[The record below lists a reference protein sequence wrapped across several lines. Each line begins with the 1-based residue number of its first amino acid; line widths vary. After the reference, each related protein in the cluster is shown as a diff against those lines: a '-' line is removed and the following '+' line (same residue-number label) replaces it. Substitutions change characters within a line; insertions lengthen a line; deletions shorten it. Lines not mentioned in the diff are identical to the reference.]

1 MHAMNAATALSKGA
15 ATRELILARAL
26 EIADAKGIDA
36 LTIGTLADA
45 AGMSKSGVFAHFG
58 SREELQLA
66 VLDAAAR
73 GFTDEVFVPAVRE
86 RRGLPRLRAILQG
99 WKRRTLRYGES
110 RACPIGAAA
119 IEFDDRPGPIRDRV
133 LGHLIHLRKEIAR
146 AVAMAVEQ
154 GHVRADID
162 PDQIAFEVH
171 GLVLAFQF
179 ELKLFGIERAVL
191 RVEAAISRML
201 DALALARPEPVS
213 D

>member
-1 MHAMNAATALSKGA
+1 MNAATNPSKGA

-26 EIADAKGIDA
+26 EIVDAQGLDA

-73 GFTDEVFVPAVRE
+73 IFTDEVFVPAVRE
-86 RRGLPRLRAILQG
+86 RRGMPRLRAILDG
-99 WKRRTLRYGES
+99 WKRRTLRYGEN
-110 RACPIGAAA
+110 RGCPIGAAA
-119 IEFDDRPGPIRDRV
+119 LEFDDRPGPVRDRV
-133 LGHLIHLRKEIAR
+133 LGYTAHLRKEIAR
-146 AVAMAVEQ
+146 AVAIAVEQ
-154 GHVRADID
+154 GHIQAGTD

-171 GLVLAFQF
+171 GVMLAFQF
-179 ELKLFGIERAVL
+179 EVKLVGKERAVA
-191 RVEAAISRML
+191 RVETAVARL
-201 DALALARPEPVS
+201 LNALAMTGAPGA

>member
-1 MHAMNAATALSKGA
+1 MNPAIAMSKGA
-15 ATRELILARAL
+15 ATRELILSRAL
-26 EIADAKGIDA
+26 EIADAKGLDA

-86 RRGLPRLRAILQG
+86 RRGLPRLRAILEG
-99 WKRRTLRYGES
+99 WKRRTLRYGAS
-110 RACPIGAAA
+110 SACPVGAAA

-133 LGHLIHLRKEIAR
+133 FSHLIHLRKEIAR
-146 AVAMAVEQ
+146 AVAMAVQQ
-154 GHVRADID
+154 GHVRPDTD
-162 PDQIAFEVH
+162 PDQIAFEIH

-179 ELKLFGIERAVL
+179 EVKLFGTERAVP
-191 RVEAAISRML
+191 RVEAAITRML
-201 DALALARPEPVS
+201 DALALPGHG
-213 D
+213 

>member
-1 MHAMNAATALSKGA
+1 MNPATALSKGA
-15 ATRELILARAL
+15 ATRELILSRAL
-26 EIADAKGIDA
+26 EIADARGIDA

-86 RRGLPRLRAILQG
+86 RRGLPRLRAILEG

-119 IEFDDRPGPIRDRV
+119 LEFDDRPGPIRDRV

-146 AVAMAVEQ
+146 AVAMAVQQ
-154 GHVRADID
+154 GHIRADTD

-179 ELKLFGIERAVL
+179 EVKLFGIERAVP
-191 RVEAAISRML
+191 RVEAAVTRML
-201 DALALARPEPVS
+201 DALALPVQ
-213 D
+213 DLPPV